1 MKIFGLTRYS
11 NTKSYKKTENKNKTS
26 FRAKIPS
33 SGYLYEKALNIH
45 KANILKTQPANVE
58 RYFGTLGIEAT
69 FREGS
74 EYARKFVSY
83 CCYQASEIF
92 RQLNHALPVK
102 IDLMNFQKLNLNATG
117 ICNYGTLY
125 KPKYYPI
132 RTVLFNTFEET
143 KPILI
148 KDKKIPL
155 NWENFDKIQENSYNQ
170 GFLSVRHFLSPFI
183 HEFAHSLHYHKLFSK
198 FGCPEQQQ
206 FYFYNPAANNIM
218 QKLKIPMIIDGKQV
232 NNPFVSTEVTQLLS
246 RDISDYGA
254 TQLFESFAEAY
265 TKDVISCMDLFNLRL
280 TRNPFPTK
288 NMSPEVHQVLSEIWE
303 GLVGDGAGLI

>member
-1 MKIFGLTRYS
+1 MKISYITTYL
-11 NTKSYKKTENKNKTS
+11 NTKSKKSENKHKAS
-26 FRAKIPS
+26 FKAKIPS
-33 SGYLYEKALNIH
+33 YDFFYEKSLYIH
-45 KANILKTQPANVE
+45 KSNILKTQPANIE
-58 RYFGTLGIEAT
+58 RYFGNLGIEAT

-92 RQLNHALPVK
+92 RQLNHALPIK
-102 IDLMNFQKLNLNATG
+102 IDLMNFQKLDIDATG

-125 KPKYYPI
+125 NPKYYPI
-132 RTVLFNTFEET
+132 RTVAFNTFEQA
-143 KPILI
+143 KLI
-148 KDKKIPL
+148 PVKNQKIPL
-155 NWENFDKIQENSYNQ
+155 IWENFDKIQEENYNK
-170 GFLSVRHFLSPFI
+170 GFLSVKHFMSPFI

-206 FYFYNPAANNIM
+206 FYLYNPTVNNIM
-218 QKLKIPMIIDGKQV
+218 QKLKIPMIVDGQMVK
-232 NNPFVSTEVTQLLS
+232 NPFVSTEIIKSLD
-246 RDISDYGA
+246 RDISNYGA
-254 TQLFESFAEAY
+254 SQLFESFAEAY